1 MILLTKN
8 IFCCLFLFIFA
19 LNAFSQS
26 PVKKQANRAIIANKK
41 PLKTSKPENQNTRL
55 KTRSKTLIRSISLSG
70 KPAKRIQIKK
80 Q

>member
-1 MILLTKN
+1 M
-8 IFCCLFLFIFA
+8 FA

-26 PVKKQANRAIIANKK
+26 SVKKQANKAMISNKK
-41 PLKTSKPENQNTRL
+41 PLKTSKSKIQKTRL

>member
-1 MILLTKN
+1 M
-8 IFCCLFLFIFA
+8 FA

-26 PVKKQANRAIIANKK
+26 PVKKQANRTIIANKK
-41 PLKTSKPENQNTRL
+41 PLKTSKSKIQNTRV
-55 KTRSKTLIRSISLSG
+55 KTRSKTLISSISLSG